1 MKASLMFRIL
11 ATRTVRPTRRIRLMH
26 RLAQFHALLRQRRG
40 LATLDDHLLRDI
52 GLTPEQARHEATR
65 PIWDVPAHWRK

>member
-1 MKASLMFRIL
+1 MKAALMFRSL
-11 ATRTVRPTRRIRLMH
+11 ATRTALPARRLRLLH
-26 RLAQFHALLRQRRG
+26 RLAQVQGLFRQRRS

-65 PIWDVPAHWRK
+65 PIWDVPAHWRE